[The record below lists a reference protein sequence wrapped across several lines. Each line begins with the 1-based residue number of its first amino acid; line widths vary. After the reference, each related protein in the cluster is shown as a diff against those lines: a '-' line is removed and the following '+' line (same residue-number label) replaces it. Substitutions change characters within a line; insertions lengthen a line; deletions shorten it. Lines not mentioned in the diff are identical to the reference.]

1 MKHTLL
7 VFSVLCSTLIALS
20 VAAFLPMINNYGIAV
35 TNVICAVL
43 IWITFGYVVQSL
55 YKKKKQLKFADN
67 ELG

>member
-1 MKHTLL
+1 MKHALL

-43 IWITFGYVVQSL
+43 IWITFGYVVHSL